1 MMPRLGIDVRGEEL
15 LAAVDDQIVEHPKRV
30 VVGFL
35 VLTAV
40 FAGGLAGVEIDAGT
54 ERFFESVPEHHTQ
67 QAVEAEFGGAFD
79 PDAGSTQIVVSDENV
94 FSKRALTRTL
104 ELQRSIEADESLRV
118 TEVQGIA
125 SGVARTIDPLAT
137 TTEAQL
143 RTIERASAGEIRRA
157 ARSLFD
163 RRPAAKQLLSE
174 ERNLAEPRAAATL
187 LVVSHD
193 VPEGEQ
199 ATLETV
205 QGRIKATVETADGNV
220 QVFGSAIQKAG
231 FDRAIFESLSLIVP
245 LVGLLILLFLVL
257 AYRDPIDLVLALL
270 SLLFAIVWTFGFMG
284 YVGIPFNLMMVAVP
298 VLLLGVG
305 IDFGI
310 HAVNRYRE
318 ERITG
323 LAPRPSMSRANDQL
337 LVAFVIVS
345 VTNVIGFSANVT
357 SALEPVREFGV
368 VVAIGMVFTLFVF
381 GVFLPALKLLTDQW
395 RAEDGPDQ
403 VSITPFGGEGSRLGT
418 VLRGSARFA
427 KEHPFVLLAVVLVIT
442 GLAGYSATNV
452 QSRFETEDF
461 LPYADHP
468 PQLEVVPDAVA
479 PSEFEITA
487 TSNYITDTFE
497 TTNTEQV
504 TLYVEGPLRQDH
516 ALEAIYRV
524 GEDPPE
530 SFVRTDGR
538 AVSRGLRQVI
548 EEYAERDPEF
558 AALVDRNDLSG
569 NGVPD
574 RHLGTIYDQLL
585 RSDARDRALEYVT
598 EDTQATKVV
607 YQVTAS
613 ASQQEITE
621 DARAVAADARF
632 DAVATGDTIVFRAL
646 TEALLT
652 SAVRSFAVA
661 FSLTA
666 LFLIAIFG
674 LLEGRPSLG
683 VANMVPVT
691 VAIVWLVG
699 SMPLLGIAFNALTAT
714 ILAIT
719 IGLGVAYSVHVTHRF
734 VDEYDERDT
743 TQEAL
748 LVTMGGTG
756 GGVTASMLTTAGSV
770 LVMTMAVNPILGEFG
785 LLTGVSTIFSY
796 LASVTVLPLALRG
809 WARVAG

>member
-1 MMPRLGIDVRGEEL
+1 MGRLGTEL
-15 LAAVDDQIVEHPKRV
+15 DHEAIVSVVDKQIVDHPKRV
-30 VVGFL
+30 IVGFL
-35 VLTAV
+35 VLTV
-40 FAGGLAGVEIDAGT
+40 LFAGGLAGVEIDAGT
-54 ERFFESVPEHHTQ
+54 DRFFESVPEHHTQ

-79 PDAGSTQIVVSDENV
+79 PDTGSTQIVVSDENV
-94 FSKRALTRTL
+94 FSKRSLIRALDI
-104 ELQRSIEADESLRV
+104 QRSIEADESLRV

-125 SGVARTIDPLAT
+125 SGVARMIDPSAT
-137 TTEAQL
+137 TTREQL
-143 RTIERASAGEIRRA
+143 RTIEHASEGEVRQA
-157 ARSLFD
+157 TRSFFD
-163 RRPAAKQLLSE
+163 RRPEAKQLLSE
-174 ERNLAEPRAAATL
+174 DRNLAEPRASATI
-187 LVVSHD
+187 LVVSQD
-193 VPEGEQ
+193 VPEGEDS
-199 ATLETV
+199 TLETI
-205 QGRIKATVETADGNV
+205 QGRIKATAETSDGDV
-220 QVFGSAIQKAG
+220 QVFGTAIQEAG

-245 LVGLLILLFLVL
+245 LVGVLILLFLVV

-270 SLLFAIVWTFGFMG
+270 SLIFAIVWTFGFMG

-318 ERITG
+318 ERVTG
-323 LAPRPSMSRANDQL
+323 MAPHPSMSRANEQL
-337 LVAFVIVS
+337 LVAFFIVS

-381 GVFLPALKLLTDQW
+381 GVFLPALKLVTDQW

-418 VLRGSARFA
+418 VLRGSVRIA
-427 KEHPFVLLAVVLVIT
+427 KDHPYVLLAVILLVT
-442 GLAGYSATNV
+442 GMAGYSATNV
-452 QSRFETEDF
+452 ESRFETEDF

-468 PQLEVVPDAVA
+468 PQLEVVPDSVA

-516 ALEAIYRV
+516 ALEAVYRV

-538 AVSRGLRQVI
+538 AVSRGLHQVI
-548 EEYAERDPEF
+548 QDYARQDPEF

-574 RHLGTIYDQLL
+574 RHLGVIYDQLL
-585 RSDARDRALEYVT
+585 GSSTRDRALEYVT

-607 YQVTAS
+607 YQVEAS
-613 ASQQEITE
+613 ASQKEITE
-621 DARAVAADARF
+621 DARSMAADARF

-652 SAVRSFAVA
+652 SALRSFAVA

-666 LFLIAIFG
+666 LFLIFIFG

-699 SMPLLGIAFNALTAT
+699 SMPVLGIAFNALTAT

-734 VDEYDERDT
+734 VDEYDQRDS

-785 LLTGVSTIFSY
+785 LLTGVSTVFSY
-796 LASVTVLPLALRG
+796 LAAVTVLPLSLRG
-809 WARVAG
+809 WAYIAG